1 MQVPIQ
7 ISFSNMDASDAVR
20 ARIEELAAKLDR
32 FHDRIISCRVVVRAP
47 NRRQHKGKLYHVSI
61 DVNVPGREIVI
72 NREAPQ
78 HQAHQDVYVAIRDA
92 FEALVRQLEDTAR
105 QRRGDV
111 KSHEAEP
118 SGEVVKLFP
127 KEGYGFLEDK
137 TVGEIYFHANS
148 VPNDGFKKLKLGAL
162 VRYQAEPG
170 EKGLQATVVKP
181 VG

>member
-32 FHDRIISCRVVVRAP
+32 FHDRIVSCRVVVRAP
-47 NRRQHKGKLYHVSI
+47 NRRQHRGKLYHVSI
-61 DVNVPGREIVI
+61 DVAVPGREIVI

-92 FEALVRQLEDTAR
+92 FDALVRQLEDTAR
-105 QRRGDV
+105 QRRGEV
-111 KSHEAEP
+111 KSHAAEP
-118 SGEVVKLFP
+118 SGAVVKLFP
-127 KEGYGFLEDK
+127 QEGYGFLEDK
-137 TVGEIYFHANS
+137 TVGEVYFHANS
-148 VPNDGFKKLKLGAL
+148 VPNDGFRKLKLGAT
-162 VRYQAEPG
+162 VRYQAEAG
-170 EKGLQATVVKP
+170 DKGLQAIVVKP

>member
-1 MQVPIQ
+1 MQVPLQ

-20 ARIEELAAKLDR
+20 ARIEELAGRLDR
-32 FHDRIISCRVVVRAP
+32 FHDRIVSCRVVVRAP

-61 DVNVPGREIVI
+61 DVKVPGRDIVI
-72 NREAPQ
+72 NREAPE

-92 FEALVRQLEDTAR
+92 FDALVRQLEDTAR

-118 SGEVVKLFP
+118 SGRVVKLFP

-137 TVGEIYFHANS
+137 VVGEIYFHANS
-148 VPNDGFKKLKLGAL
+148 VTNGGFKKLKLGAT

-181 VG
+181 VA